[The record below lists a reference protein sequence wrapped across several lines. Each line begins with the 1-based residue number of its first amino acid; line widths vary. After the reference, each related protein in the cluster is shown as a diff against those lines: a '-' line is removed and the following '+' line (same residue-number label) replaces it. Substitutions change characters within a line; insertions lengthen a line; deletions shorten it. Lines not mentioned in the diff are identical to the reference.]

1 MKMQINPIIGKEV
14 RVLLRSRRVFGL
26 QLAYVGVLCLLAVVI
41 WPRRG
46 VYSLSSLASRD
57 LFTVLSLGQLILVAL
72 FSPALTA
79 TSITAEKERGTFDL
93 LFASLL
99 KPRSIIFGK
108 LVSSIAILLILIF
121 SSLPV
126 MSVSFLLGGVS
137 LAEVGLAV
145 LVLVVATVLFGLI
158 GLCLSA
164 VSSRS
169 YTSTAITYLLILL
182 LGIGVWIPSL
192 VLASW
197 QKGARVFYTLRS
209 CSPFT
214 AMLSVSQPDLLRSY
228 GQEILSA
235 ASPLTVF
242 MRFSA
247 VCIPILIIWFI
258 ITIKKVERVRPRRR
272 ERLIRDRKLLSR
284 RKRHFPFYLLDP
296 LKGKSMI
303 RSVDNPVSV
312 KESRNST
319 MGKTKFMIRGMY
331 VCLIFSM
338 VLMGLASASVGVWS
352 PDAIKVVAICFQIGL
367 VILIAPGLTASA
379 LTQEKE
385 HYTYDLLRMTL
396 LHRHTVI
403 IGKLTVPLRH
413 MLLLIISTFPMF
425 GMLWYLDY
433 YSATRVLTCL
443 LIILTTLLFAL
454 AAGIFAS
461 SFCRTTA
468 SATAWAY
475 GIVSSLSVAT
485 LIGLFVRDRLSPALF
500 QWIMVWNPFVAAIT
514 AVTDEIF
521 TDINIWPQ
529 TVLCLLVS
537 SSIMIIF
544 TVLRFTSFQLQES

>member
-1 MKMQINPIIGKEV
+1 MKMQINPIMGKEL
-14 RVLLRSRRVFGL
+14 RLLLRSRRAFGL
-26 QLAYVGVLCLLAVVI
+26 QLAYVGILCLLALVI
-41 WPRRG
+41 WPRG
-46 VYSLSSLASRD
+46 GIYSLSSLASRD
-57 LFTVLSLGQLILVAL
+57 LFTVLTLGQLILVAL

-79 TSITAEKERGTFDL
+79 TSITVEKERGTFDL

-99 KPRSIIFGK
+99 KPRSIIVGK
-108 LVSSIAILLILIF
+108 LVSSTAILLILIF

-126 MSVSFLLGGVS
+126 MSVSFLLGGVA
-137 LAEVGLAV
+137 LVEFGQAV

-164 VSSRS
+164 LSSSS
-169 YTSTAITYLLILL
+169 YTSTLITYLLILL
-182 LGIGVWIPSL
+182 LGMGVWIPSL
-192 VLASW
+192 VLAKW
-197 QKGARVFYTLRS
+197 QGGVRVFYTLRS

-214 AMLSVSQPDLLRSY
+214 AMVSISQPDLLRSY
-228 GQEILSA
+228 GQQIASA

-247 VCIPILIIWFI
+247 VCIPLLIILFSI
-258 ITIKKVERVRPRRR
+258 MIRKGETVRPHRR
-272 ERLIRDRKLLSR
+272 ERLIRDGKLLSR
-284 RKRHFPFYLLDP
+284 RRRRFPFYLLDP
-296 LKGKSMI
+296 LKGKGII
-303 RSVDNPVSV
+303 RNIDNPVSV

-319 MGKTKFMIRGMY
+319 MGKTTFMIRGMY

-338 VLMGLASASVGVWS
+338 VLMGLASASVGLWS

-379 LTQEKE
+379 ITQEKE
-385 HYTYDLLRMTL
+385 HYNYDILRMTL

-413 MLLLIISTFPMF
+413 MLLLILSTFPVF

-433 YSATRVLTCL
+433 YSATRVIMCL
-443 LIILTTLLFAL
+443 VIILTTLLFAL

-475 GIVSSLSVAT
+475 GIVSSVSVAT

-500 QWIMVWNPFVAAIT
+500 QWIIVWNPFVSAIT

-521 TDINIWPQ
+521 TDISIWPQ
-529 TVLCLLVS
+529 TVFCLLVS
-537 SSIMIIF
+537 SLIMIIF
-544 TVLRFTSFQLQES
+544 TVLRFTSFESQE